1 MKIKQWLGYNEDA
14 SQYLLRPGELRVLTN
29 LQARRP
35 GMLIAR
41 RGLMKIYGKYDD
53 ESILGLYRRATP
65 LGNPSDFLWLQKTLV
80 ARLLTDDELLAG
92 AEPFEEHWI
101 VRRVLGYQSRVI
113 DTQPLSPSGL
123 SRIEN
128 FCVSEDRH
136 GRLFVFYGH
145 GARPRLYRP
154 DNIANAC
161 VDMGLDPPKVAPGI
175 APSGTGYYI
184 EGVDVQSGGGAYYG
198 PPELTISG
206 GNPDRPAKLKAII
219 QNGNVV
225 GVEVVDGGSNYQSPP
240 TITASADKIGSGFR
254 ARGNISTS
262 AVTVQ
267 GFSIT
272 EPGSVSGLAPSSTE
286 TYGINDG
293 TDNNYILYKQPDAV
307 LVEKV
312 LTQTTANVSYLAL
325 GSVAGIAVGDTVTLS
340 PSVVPFSTKT
350 ISVASINT
358 TLNRVEVCEVV
369 GSTSTSQP
377 WTAAAG
383 VAYTATFTRPGV
395 AKAAAEYDPE
405 SKRFFAT
412 IPLRVQSS
420 GSGGA
425 PGSGATATLEFSPV
439 PIGYGISSS
448 SVSVIATNWMKYK
461 NYDKSMVPF
470 LYQQYWEGSDYDKQN
485 SAANANYAGLQAS
498 GSSYVLG
505 YSGAI
510 GNKRADVYWP
520 DYSKISVWFNTGTS
534 AVNRGEWTRA
544 DIAVTTEG
552 TGNSQAK
559 VLSFQLRPAA
569 TAKVTTVVNGALVTS
584 QYKNAAANPDAVPPT
599 VKLYLTDCPDAWIV
613 SDAQNRPTYI
623 KEGQPDRL
631 PWWSPSSGTP
641 RPIVD
646 IVPLGQ
652 SVSSAAVNIV
662 DAGSGWAKGTKFSF
676 RIYMG
681 NPYDQFVDYNTASV
695 EPTIAKSHPSYD
707 GPTSTRYCEF
717 TCGATT
723 PDKSPKHGPPNTLIT
738 PCVLSSPGDGYPATT
753 TGVVALLK
761 RNVGATTPIDPAAVT
776 SKGQS
781 ITWTSKTLDT
791 LSMSSVN
798 GIASVTVLSTGRK
811 YVGKPTI
818 EVRSTGNGYGLE
830 VDPIV
835 VDGSITG
842 VNITNPGAG
851 YTTPPELFTSAKAA
865 QVTPKMRPAM
875 RGKYRCAYR
884 FCDMTDTVVATV
896 ALRAGVN
903 GSKTALRGVESELDS
918 LKPGY
923 VLDHPLLPTSVRIK
937 SINGAWLE
945 TSHELTALYAAIDA
959 GTQQPGTYMSV
970 VVRDMTK
977 PVAYS
982 DFSPI
987 TDIDAGPN
995 DERSHCSALQWALQ
1009 GVRPPPRCDRVEL
1022 WRTSADQSLVFY
1034 RTDVYGIPTS
1044 EAVTVTG
1051 VDTLTDDQLFD
1062 ANRAHYAAMPV
1073 VLPNGNL
1080 NAYRFGFPRSDM
1092 SVAVAFQDRLW
1103 MGVSTS
1109 GKDVNTLYYSEYD
1122 EFESVPD
1129 ANDLPIQN
1137 NQKSTDVLTALVPF
1151 GSMLLAMQNNHT
1163 YAVSYNTDPSIDASI
1178 QMMSHRGCLHQR
1190 CWDIHENVLY
1200 AVDESGIYGLSRGGE
1215 VKELSMPIRDFFVS
1229 ELLDYTK
1236 RERFFLQV
1244 DPKTH
1249 ILRFFCVLTTS
1260 DTDTPALA
1268 LCYDIQAGTWW
1279 TEAYPNSLTAA
1290 CTGRPAAARVS
1301 SVLLGGV
1308 DGNLY
1313 EIASDSDHCNEGLTD
1328 TFVTTGG
1335 RGYDEA
1341 PAITVPNCPG
1351 ASVQGVVSEGRLVDV
1366 IIHHPGW
1373 NANWGIGLICE
1384 DGAGLLAED
1393 ARPLQCIEYDAIQLD
1408 VAPPP
1413 SGGTQ
1418 ALAYANFG
1426 VTPLIVRDC
1435 TVSLGESFV
1444 RLKEYN
1450 AQALETDVETL
1461 INDELAAPLLT
1472 EDGRYLRTESPM
1484 VEIGMEAIGDYIP
1497 LNAFVS
1503 RLDGGDIYLSHPDG
1517 TPAKVLF
1524 GAARTNEEGTAPDYL
1539 EEGGTLT
1546 TVRFIK
1552 PYRTNIPFRMATG
1565 VMTLANE
1572 TNTRNG
1578 DSLIDRSVTVVYT
1591 PTDGDKDVEIIERF
1605 NGRAEMRPNAMRR
1618 GRTGPGGFQHRQDSA
1633 STVLNMSRE
1642 ASDLGFSTGV
1652 ATAKFASRVYTDLGG
1667 ADQHLQVELYGRPS
1681 QASPWKRTNFWIAD
1695 EEIPSPHPCVLHNL
1709 VVNGVVEDGE

>member
-53 ESILGLYRRATP
+53 EAIFGLYRRATP

-92 AEPFEEHWI
+92 AEPFEEQWI

-113 DTQPLSPSGL
+113 DTQPLMPSGV

-136 GRLFVFYGH
+136 GRLFLFYGH
-145 GARPRLYRP
+145 GARPQLYRP
-154 DNIANAC
+154 GNMANSC
-161 VDMGLDPPKVAPGI
+161 VDMGLDPPKVAPSI
-175 APSGTGYYI
+175 TMSGTGYYI
-184 EGVDVQSGGGAYYG
+184 EGIDVQSGGGAYYA
-198 PPELTISG
+198 PPDFTITG
-206 GNPDRPAKLKAII
+206 GSPDRHAKLKALV

-240 TITASADKIGSGFR
+240 TITASADKIGTGFR
-254 ARGNISTS
+254 ARGLISAS

-272 EPGSVSGLAPSSTE
+272 DVGAVTGTAPSSTE
-286 TYGINDG
+286 TYGIHDG
-293 TDNNYILYKQPDAV
+293 TDNNYILYRQPEAV

-312 LTQTTANVSYLAL
+312 LTQTAANQSFLAL
-325 GSVAGIAVGDTVTLS
+325 GSVAGIEVGDTINMS
-340 PSVVPFSTKT
+340 PNVAPFSDLTVTVGAIDATLKRVT
-350 ISVASINT
+350 INLGATAT
-358 TLNRVEVCEVV
+358 T
-369 GSTSTSQP
+369 
-377 WTAAAG
+377 WTASAG
-383 VAYTATFTRPGV
+383 VAYTATFVRPDY
-395 AKAAAEYDPE
+395 AKAAAEYDPA

-412 IPLRVQSS
+412 IPVRVSNS
-420 GSGGA
+420 GAGGA
-425 PGSGATATLEFSPV
+425 PGAGATATLEFSPV
-439 PIGYGISSS
+439 PVGYGISSS
-448 SVSVIATNWMKYK
+448 SVTAYSDNWMKYK
-461 NYDKSMVPF
+461 NYDKNMVPF

-534 AVNRGEWTRA
+534 AANRSEWTRA

-559 VLSFQLRPAA
+559 VLTFQLRPAA
-569 TAKVTTVVNGALVTS
+569 TAKVTTLVNGDLVTS
-584 QYKNAAANPDAVPPT
+584 QYKGASANPDAVAPT
-599 VKLYLTDCPDAWIV
+599 VKLYLTDCPDSWVV
-613 SDAQNRPTYI
+613 SDTQNRPTYI
-623 KEGQPDRL
+623 KESQPDRL

-652 SVSSAAVNIV
+652 AVGASAVNIV
-662 DAGSGWAKGTKFSF
+662 NAGSGWAKGTTFAF

-695 EPTIAKSHPSYD
+695 EPSITRGHAAYD
-707 GPTSTRYCEF
+707 GPSSSRYCEF
-717 TCGATT
+717 VCEALT

-738 PCVLSSPGDGYPATT
+738 PCVLSSPGDGYPAGTS
-753 TGVVALLK
+753 GVIALLK
-761 RNVGATTPIDPAAVT
+761 RNVGSTTPLVASANT
-776 SKGQS
+776 AKGQT

-791 LSMSSVN
+791 LSASSIN
-798 GIASVTVLSTGRK
+798 GIASVNVLSTGRN

-835 VDGSITG
+835 VNGSITG

-884 FCDMTDTVVATV
+884 FCDMTDTVVSTIT
-896 ALRAGVN
+896 LRAGIN
-903 GSKTALRGVESELDS
+903 GSKTALRGVESELAL

-923 VLDHPLLPTSVRIK
+923 VLDHPMLPTFCRIK
-937 SINGAWLE
+937 SISGAWME
-945 TSHELTALYAAIDA
+945 ATHELTALYAAIDA
-959 GTQQPGTYMSV
+959 GAQQAGTEMSV

-1009 GVRPPPRCDRVEL
+1009 GVRPPSRCDKVEL

-1044 EAVTVTG
+1044 EAVNVTG
-1051 VDTLTDDQLFD
+1051 LDTLTDEQLFD

-1080 NAYRFGFPRSDM
+1080 NAYRFGSPRDDM

-1200 AVDESGIYGLSRGGE
+1200 AVDESGIYALSRGGE

-1279 TEAYPNSLTAA
+1279 TEAYPNSITAA

-1301 SVLLGGV
+1301 SVLLGGI

-1341 PAITVPNCPG
+1341 PTITVPNCPG

-1373 NANWGIGLICE
+1373 DANWGIGLLGE
-1384 DGAGLLAED
+1384 DGLVLLSED
-1393 ARPLQCIEYDAIQLD
+1393 ERPIQCIEYDAIQLD
-1408 VAPPP
+1408 VGPPP

-1418 ALAYANFG
+1418 AVAYANFG

-1450 AQALETDVETL
+1450 AQVLETDVETV
-1461 INDELAAPLLT
+1461 INDELDAPLFT
-1472 EDGRYLRTESPM
+1472 EDSLYLRAEAPM

-1517 TPAKVLF
+1517 TPATMLF
-1524 GAARTNEEGTAPDYL
+1524 GAARTNQADTGTDYL
-1539 EEGGTLT
+1539 ENGGTAS
-1546 TVRFIK
+1546 TVRFMK
-1552 PYRTNIPFRMATG
+1552 PFRTHIPFRMATG
-1565 VMTLANE
+1565 VMSLVNE
-1572 TNTRNG
+1572 TIARNG

-1591 PTDGDKDVEIIERF
+1591 PTDGDKEVEIIERF
-1605 NGRAEMRPNAMRR
+1605 NGRSEMRPNAMRR
-1618 GRTGPGGFQHRQDSA
+1618 GRTGPGGFHHRQDSA
-1633 STVLNMSRE
+1633 STVLNMSRA

-1681 QASPWKRTNFWIAD
+1681 QASQWRRTNFWIED
-1695 EEIPSPHPCVLHNL
+1695 ESVPSPQPFVLHNL
-1709 VVNGVVEDGE
+1709 VVNGVVEENE